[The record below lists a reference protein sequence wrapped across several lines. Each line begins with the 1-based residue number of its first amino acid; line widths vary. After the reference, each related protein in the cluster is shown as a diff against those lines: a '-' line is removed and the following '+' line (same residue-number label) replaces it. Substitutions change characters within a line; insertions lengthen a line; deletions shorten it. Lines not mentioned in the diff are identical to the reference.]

1 MPNPKRRLG
10 YGVDGAKKIKEHKYF
25 EDIDWDDAW
34 NQKLTP
40 PFIPQ
45 LNGETDL
52 RYFDKMFTNE
62 QIEGSKVSEAP
73 SSIVPSNDFK
83 GFTYVTD
90 SAKVELM
97 ESTKVDENN

>member
-1 MPNPKRRLG
+1 M
-10 YGVDGAKKIKEHKYF
+10 
-25 EDIDWDDAW
+25 
-34 NQKLTP
+34 TP
-40 PFIPQ
+40 PFIPE

-52 RYFDKMFTNE
+52 RYFDRMFTSE
-62 QIEGSKVSEAP
+62 KIEGSKVSEAP